1 METKIQECP
10 ELNIDIGCTTIILN
24 TSARSEDALL
34 RYFETEETEDSF
46 TKKLKQAVEK
56 TKQNNIVLWE
66 FMRFADYVK
75 HEKEEAEQQ
84 GIFQGIQEGK
94 IEGAKKEKQ
103 TICKMMLQQ
112 NIDISVIE
120 TCTNLSRAEIL
131 DIQNK
136 MSIM

>member
-1 METKIQECP
+1 M
-10 ELNIDIGCTTIILN
+10 
-24 TSARSEDALL
+24 
-34 RYFETEETEDSF
+34 RY
-46 TKKLKQAVEK
+46 
-56 TKQNNIVLWE
+56 
-66 FMRFADYVK
+66 ADYVK
-75 HEKEEAEQQ
+75 YEKEEAEQQ